1 MSTSAA
7 MDRTEESPIAG
18 EKKAAVSSQN
28 ARYRTILLF
37 GAPGAGKGTQ
47 GKILGTIPQFYHC
60 ACGDVFRNLTID
72 NELGR
77 TFLQFSSRGELVPD
91 EPTVRLWRENINGI
105 RGTGRFNP
113 ERDTLVLD
121 GIPRNA
127 HQAEMLKDTLDVRGI
142 FYLTCPDRNK
152 LVERLQRRA
161 LRENRLDDANLEV
174 IRNRLE
180 TYERETKP
188 VIEYYGP
195 HLVHVIDSTQSPV
208 NVLRDILR
216 AIAQFPE

>member
-1 MSTSAA
+1 M
-7 MDRTEESPIAG
+7 
-18 EKKAAVSSQN
+18 KFK
-28 ARYRTILLF
+28 TILLF

-47 GKILGTIPQFYHC
+47 GKILSTIPNFYHC
-60 ACGDVFRNLTID
+60 ACGDVFRNLRID

-77 TFLQFSSRGELVPD
+77 IFLEYSSRGELVPD
-91 EPTVRLWRENINGI
+91 DATVRLWKQSID
-105 RGTGRFNP
+105 GTRSLGQFNP
-113 ERDTLVLD
+113 EKDTLVLD

-127 HQAEMLKDTLDVRGI
+127 NQARILQESLDVRAV
-142 FYLTCPDRNK
+142 FYLTCSDFDK

-161 LRENRLDDANLEV
+161 LRDNRLDDANLAV

-188 VIEYYGP
+188 VLDFYGP
-195 HLVHVIDSTQSPV
+195 NLVHTVDSTQTPV

-216 AIAQFPE
+216 RIAALELA